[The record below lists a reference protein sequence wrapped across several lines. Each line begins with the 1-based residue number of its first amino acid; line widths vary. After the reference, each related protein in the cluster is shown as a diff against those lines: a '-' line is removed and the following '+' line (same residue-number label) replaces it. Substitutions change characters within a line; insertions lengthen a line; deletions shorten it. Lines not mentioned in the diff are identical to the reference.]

1 MIGARMKTAWTGRVA
16 EDRDRQLGLE
26 RVELAPERVALDG
39 HVEQRQDRLLAAG
52 DLVGQD
58 DHPGARPEDRRAAL
72 GERRGSARAGP
83 SAR

>member
-1 MIGARMKTAWTGRVA
+1 MIGARMKTRVDRLVA

-39 HVEQRQDRLLAAG
+39 HVEERQDRRLAAG
-52 DLVGQD
+52 DLAGQH
-58 DHPGARPEDRRAAL
+58 DHPGARPEDRRAASRR
-72 GERRGSARAGP
+72 GRGSARAGP